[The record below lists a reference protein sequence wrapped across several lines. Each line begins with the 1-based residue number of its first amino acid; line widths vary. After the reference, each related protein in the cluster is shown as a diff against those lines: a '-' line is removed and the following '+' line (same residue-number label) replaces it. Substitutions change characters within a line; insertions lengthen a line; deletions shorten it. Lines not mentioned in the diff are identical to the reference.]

1 MYDHIADIFTVSDL
15 PHDFWGVWSSPV
27 HCRNVEHLNDQRKR
41 RNSIS
46 KAAGFLRH
54 VS

>member
-27 HCRNVEHLNDQRKR
+27 HCRNVELIYLIFECLYAMQCGD
-41 RNSIS
+41 
-46 KAAGFLRH
+46 
-54 VS
+54 